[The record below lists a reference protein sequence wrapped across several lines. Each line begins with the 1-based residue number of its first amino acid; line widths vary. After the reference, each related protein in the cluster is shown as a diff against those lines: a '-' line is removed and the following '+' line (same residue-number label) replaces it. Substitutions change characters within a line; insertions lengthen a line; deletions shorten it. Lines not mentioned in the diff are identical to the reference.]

1 MEGIIMKYRLLILVT
16 TLFAALLLK
25 AEPIIFRSGKVL
37 TAELSTSAI
46 KITKVNPAAP
56 LSIPETPIYAV
67 VSIKLDAERSVSIFD
82 YSLEVFGKE
91 INCAAIRTKRDFEF
105 TTENISQSSPL
116 QLLFIADSKFV
127 GKLASE
133 KLTLKSR
140 LTPANDVYAVEIPFA
155 VIGKKAPMSLDNIP
169 HEGTF
174 GAVEEKK

>member
-1 MEGIIMKYRLLILVT
+1 MKYRLLILVT
-16 TLFAALLLK
+16 TLFAASLLK

-37 TAELSTSAI
+37 AAELSTSTI
-46 KITKVNPAAP
+46 KVTKVNPMAP

-91 INCAAIRTKRDFEF
+91 INCAAIRTRRDFEF

-140 LTPANDVYAVEIPFA
+140 LTPANEVYAVEIPFT
-155 VIGKKAPMSLDNIP
+155 VIGKKTPMSLDNIP